1 MKSLI
6 FINFECLS
14 KNEKYMVAHIRRHIL
29 WIFPVIGLFL
39 DQWSKFTVKNLDSS
53 LSWPGIEIVCKYNTD
68 LVFVHFLSGPFA
80 IPFEVAIGLMLV
92 FSLIYSLYRFINIP
106 SFQKMGI
113 YLTILCAGL
122 LGNLFDRIFH
132 EAVIDFI
139 RVKFF
144 LLEGIIFNLA
154 DLYQIVGFVGLFI
167 FFCVNYK
174 SVWDLYC
181 RRQKLWIAV
190 NFQSQI
196 MGILLLINFV
206 QGLIFSTFI
215 VTYVFHQTKSLYM
228 ASRFSL
234 LLGILLIFWCAILFP
249 ILLGLT
255 ARIAGPVLAL
265 KAFIK
270 GERGTKLTLREG
282 DFFKDMLG

>member
-1 MKSLI
+1 
-6 FINFECLS
+6 
-14 KNEKYMVAHIRRHIL
+14 MVAHTRRHIL
-29 WIFPVIGLFL
+29 WILPVIGLFL

-53 LSWPGIEIVCKYNTD
+53 RSWAGIEIVCKLNKD
-68 LVFVHFLSGPFA
+68 LVFFHSLSAPFA
-80 IPFEVAIGLMLV
+80 LPFEVALGLMLV
-92 FSLIYSLYRFINIP
+92 FSLNYSLYRLINTP
-106 SFQKMGI
+106 SFEKMGI

-122 LGNLFDRIFH
+122 LGNLLDRIFH

-139 RVKFF
+139 RVKLFP
-144 LLEGIIFNLA
+144 LEGIIFNLA
-154 DLYQIVGFVGLFI
+154 DVYQIVGFVGLFI
-167 FFCVNYK
+167 FFCFNYK

-181 RRQKLWIAV
+181 RRQRLWIAV

-196 MGILLLINFV
+196 LGILLLINFV

-249 ILLGLT
+249 ILLGLS

-265 KAFIK
+265 KAFNK
-270 GERGTKLTLREG
+270 GERGTKLTLRDG
-282 DFFKDMLG
+282 DFFKDLMD